1 MRRTLVLLATMT
13 LVVVASGS
21 LALAASSLNNGN
33 FESGNLTGWS
43 VDTTGSGETASA
55 VTGYTV
61 PDPFQYCEWYCPPN
75 YLNVSPHEGSRF
87 GLLKV
92 ADQSQWTTIS
102 QPFTAS
108 NGDRISGWVFTLE
121 TLYQTR
127 GYTTPGFEDKG
138 EIVLTDGSGTTV
150 ATLFKD
156 TGSSGDFSYS
166 PWRYWEYNFTDL
178 PGEGQFQIQAKQ
190 SSQMWSVSSDGYG
203 WEPNVLGLDDV
214 KISIVSVAPAPPKIT
229 SPQNNTYDNDGNFSV
244 SGSAERGSTVELF
257 EGAISKGTTKADP
270 STGAWSIAL
279 SKVSDGAHT
288 YSAKATNVA
297 GTSDASSPV
306 RITVDTVKPS
316 APTIDSPADYSYD
329 TDGNISFDGHTE
341 GGSIVKVYQ
350 DGATTAAAGSY
361 TTDSFFSTAWWYIYL
376 TGVSEQSTAH
386 TFDVTATD
394 AAGNESAKRT
404 VHVTVDDS
412 PPTITSPQNN
422 TNYSDG
428 SFTISGNAPA
438 GSAVE
443 LFEDIPSREFE
454 GGVLNVHTL
463 SSTVESRG
471 TTKTESSGAWSIALS
486 AVSEGPHTYF
496 AKATGAGGNTSSASN
511 SVRVTVEKAA
521 PRVSDVYP
529 ANGATGAVRN
539 TDFAASF
546 SEPMDPAT
554 FTTSTVTLVKDGTT
568 TPISA
573 RVGYGE
579 SNGYYKVWLSPP
591 YEQGFYLDANTKYT
605 VKIKGGTNGVKD
617 LAGHQLSGGNQA
629 SGDYWWTF
637 TTGTQPAPSCTKTG
651 TANAET
657 ISGTSGAD
665 VICAGG
671 GNDTVKGLGG
681 NDTLLGEGGADQLL
695 GGVGDDTLDGGA
707 GTDTASY
714 SASLTAVTTSLAT
727 NSSTG
732 EGSDTFLG
740 VENLLGSSKAD
751 SLTGSAA
758 NNKLTGGGGA
768 DTLNGKDGDDAVNS
782 KDGVNGNDSL
792 DGGGGTDTKVTDATE
807 KLIVNFP

>member
-33 FESGNLTGWS
+33 FESGYLTGWS
-43 VDTTGSGETASA
+43 VDTTASGETANA

-61 PDPFQYCEWYCPPN
+61 PDPFQYCEYDCPPN
-75 YLNVSPHEGSRF
+75 YLNVSPHEGFRF
-87 GLLKV
+87 SLLKV

-108 NGDRISGWVFTLE
+108 NGDRISGWVVTLE
-121 TLYQTR
+121 TLYQSR
-127 GYTTPGFEDKG
+127 GYTTSGFEDKG
-138 EIVLTDGSGTTV
+138 QIVLTDRSGTTV

-156 TGSSGDFSYS
+156 SGSSGDYNS

-190 SSQMWSVSSDGYG
+190 SSQMWS

-214 KISIVSVAPAPPKIT
+214 KVSTVSAAPSPPTIT
-229 SPQNNTYDNDGNFSV
+229 SPQSNTYDNHGSFSV

-257 EGAISKGTTKADP
+257 EGTTSKGTTKAEYTRAD
-270 STGAWSIAL
+270 SSSGAWSIAL
-279 SKVSDGAHT
+279 SKVSDGVHSYT
-288 YSAKATNVA
+288 AKATNVA

-329 TDGNISFDGHTE
+329 TDGNFHFDGHTE
-341 GGSIVKVYQ
+341 GGSTVKIYQ
-350 DGATTAAAGSY
+350 DGATTAAGSQ
-361 TTDSFFSTAWWYIYL
+361 TTDSTFSTPWWNIYL
-376 TGVSEQSTAH
+376 TGVSEQSTPH

-404 VHVTVDDS
+404 VHVTVNDS

-422 TNYSDG
+422 TYYSDG
-428 SFTISGNAPA
+428 SFSVSGSAEA
-438 GSAVE
+438 GSTVE
-443 LFEDIPSREFE
+443 LFEDTTSREFE
-454 GGVLNVHTL
+454 GGVLRHTH

-471 TTKTESSGAWSIALS
+471 TIKADSSSGAWSIALS
-486 AVSEGPHTYF
+486 GVSEGPHTYF
-496 AKATGAGGNTSSASN
+496 AKATGAEGNTSSASN
-511 SVRVTVEKAA
+511 SVTVTVEKAA
-521 PRVSDVYP
+521 PTVSAVYP
-529 ANGATGAVRN
+529 ADGATRADRQISIV
-539 TDFAASF
+539 ASF

-554 FTTSTVTLVKDGTT
+554 FITSTVTLVKEGTT

-573 RVGYGE
+573 RVGYYE
-579 SNGYYKVWLSPP
+579 SNGYYKAWLSPP

-629 SGDYWWTF
+629 SGDYWWSF

-681 NDTLLGEGGADQLL
+681 KDPLQGEGVPTRSSEGWA
-695 GGVGDDTLDGGA
+695 
-707 GTDTASY
+707 
-714 SASLTAVTTSLAT
+714 TT
-727 NSSTG
+727 
-732 EGSDTFLG
+732 
-740 VENLLGSSKAD
+740 
-751 SLTGSAA
+751 
-758 NNKLTGGGGA
+758 
-768 DTLNGKDGDDAVNS
+768 
-782 KDGVNGNDSL
+782 
-792 DGGGGTDTKVTDATE
+792 
-807 KLIVNFP
+807 